1 MSLRPCRKIGIA
13 YLSPCW
19 YCVTTLGQF
28 QGQSNKETPCRNTP
42 FRPPPEPCPPKARKP
57 PTLITVADAIDQ
69 TRYLIIAASNLSA
82 EKMDS
87 YSEGLHAVIIAAEE
101 KLDSARAMLAAIRG
115 QEREATNV

>member
-1 MSLRPCRKIGIA
+1 VS
-13 YLSPCW
+13 
-19 YCVTTLGQF
+19 
-28 QGQSNKETPCRNTP
+28 
-42 FRPPPEPCPPKARKP
+42 
-57 PTLITVADAIDQ
+57 AIDQ